1 MFLERY
7 AKGDCNPCDSFQT
20 SSFNVKTQSDCAL
33 VSRLLV
39 LFFGDLE
46 IMQSLIFLFGNRKTK
61 MSSSEEGHPITS
73 ESDILQRVKT
83 RRTRILIGVLAAVL
97 VVAAVGICAA
107 AFSRESSGSKPTL
120 LARNVNDVTLES
132 MV

>member
-1 MFLERY
+1 MLRVT
-7 AKGDCNPCDSFQT
+7 ATLDSFQT

-39 LFFGDLE
+39 LFFGNPE
-46 IMQSLIFLFGNRKTK
+46 IMQSLIFFFGHRKTK

-107 AFSRESSGSKPTL
+107 AFSRESSRSKPTL
-120 LARNVNDVTLES
+120 LARNVNDMTLES

>member
-1 MFLERY
+1 MLRVT
-7 AKGDCNPCDSFQT
+7 ATLDSFQT

-39 LFFGDLE
+39 LFFGNPE

-97 VVAAVGICAA
+97 VGQQWASVQLH
-107 AFSRESSGSKPTL
+107 S
-120 LARNVNDVTLES
+120 LEKVPEAS
-132 MV
+132 PLCWLGM

>member
-1 MFLERY
+1 
-7 AKGDCNPCDSFQT
+7 
-20 SSFNVKTQSDCAL
+20 
-33 VSRLLV
+33 
-39 LFFGDLE
+39 
-46 IMQSLIFLFGNRKTK
+46 LFGYRKTN

-83 RRTRILIGVLAAVL
+83 RRTRILIGVLSAVL

-107 AFSRESSGSKPTL
+107 AFSRERSGSKTTL
-120 LARNVNDVTLES
+120 LARNVNDVNLES